1 MTETKTKIEYEI
13 EVPILHRILV
23 ERDEV
28 LTNEELWE
36 SITEEELLV
45 SVFQDKIESELIYSW
60 KNLDTYD
67 IQIFEN
73 GELKEEGE
81 PE

>member
-36 SITEEELLV
+36 SITEEECFG
-45 SVFQDKIESELIYSW
+45 SHFQDQVESELIYSL

-73 GELKEEGE
+73 GETK
-81 PE
+81 